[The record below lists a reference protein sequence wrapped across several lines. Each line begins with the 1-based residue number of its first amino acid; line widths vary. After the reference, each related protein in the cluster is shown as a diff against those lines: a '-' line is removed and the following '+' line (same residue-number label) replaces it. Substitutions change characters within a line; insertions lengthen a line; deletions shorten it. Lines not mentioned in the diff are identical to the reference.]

1 MSLATVDDVLVEGPE
16 NFTVSLSSAAG
27 VSGSPVTT
35 TINDNDLMALKLSG
49 TSSVVEG
56 GTASYDVK
64 LDGVGLMV
72 GQSVTMTLDSASG
85 TATKWPTLPSWSRA
99 GWWRAAG

>member
-1 MSLATVDDVLVEGPE
+1 M
-16 NFTVSLSSAAG
+16 
-27 VSGSPVTT
+27 SGSPVTT

-72 GQSVTMTLDSASG
+72 GQSVTMTLDLGLGHGDGSG
-85 TATKWPTLPSWSRA
+85 RLCCWSRA

>member
-1 MSLATVDDVLVEGPE
+1 M
-16 NFTVSLSSAAG
+16 
-27 VSGSPVTT
+27 SGSPVTT
-35 TINDNDLMALKLSG
+35 TINDNDPMALKLSG

-85 TATKWPTLPSWSRA
+85 TATEVADFAKLVAGGLVAGSGLSLSGVSTTLRR
-99 GWWRAAG
+99 GR